1 MVDGSYYLGTTFVHI
16 EVHKR
21 RALPVI
27 HSDRKSQQTAQKE
40 ENTNLQQ
47 QLFRG
52 ASLQVEFPL
61 ERGNI
66 PACGM
71 LQEGIR
77 TGMDCSMFAFR
88 IFRNLEQKHYLLS
101 HSQTNLELW
110 TYSRMSE
117 DFS

>member
-52 ASLQVEFPL
+52 VTLRIEFPL
-61 ERGNI
+61 EQEYSH
-66 PACGM
+66 M
-71 LQEGIR
+71 LE
-77 TGMDCSMFAFR
+77 CFR
-88 IFRNLEQKHYLLS
+88 RESELEWIAPCLLS
-101 HSQTNLELW
+101 G
-110 TYSRMSE
+110 
-117 DFS
+117 FSGILLINTIY

>member
-40 ENTNLQQ
+40 ENTNLRQ

-52 ASLQVEFPL
+52 ATLQVEFPL
-61 ERGNI
+61 EREYSHMWESYKRESELDWI
-66 PACGM
+66 DPCSISRFS
-71 LQEGIR
+71 GILL
-77 TGMDCSMFAFR
+77 
-88 IFRNLEQKHYLLS
+88 RNTIY
-101 HSQTNLELW
+101 
-110 TYSRMSE
+110 
-117 DFS
+117 

>member
-52 ASLQVEFPL
+52 ATLQVKFPL
-61 ERGNI
+61 ER
-66 PACGM
+66 
-71 LQEGIR
+71 E
-77 TGMDCSMFAFR
+77 
-88 IFRNLEQKHYLLS
+88 
-101 HSQTNLELW
+101 
-110 TYSRMSE
+110 YSRMWECFRRESE
-117 DFS
+117 LD